1 MEHRL
6 ENERQFIEL
15 VQQLTQTQQQQVLQR
30 LKDLSEP
37 TQVSE
42 YKRSP
47 LLDPRQIIP

>member
-6 ENERQFIEL
+6 ENERQFINL
-15 VQQLTQTQQQQVLQR
+15 IQQLTQTEQQQVLKR

-42 YKRSP
+42 CTKS
-47 LLDPRQIIP
+47 LLRDLHQIIP

>member
-6 ENERQFIEL
+6 KNERQFIEL

-42 YKRSP
+42 CTKS
-47 LLDPRQIIP
+47 LLRDLHQIIP

>member
-1 MEHRL
+1 MKHRL

-42 YKRSP
+42 CTKSLLHDLP
-47 LLDPRQIIP
+47 LTIP

>member
-37 TQVSE
+37 KQVSG
-42 YKRSP
+42 YKRS
-47 LLDPRQIIP
+47 LLRDLHQIIP